1 LEGQH
6 EETKGASED
15 IEEVYY
21 KEPDLSGGVEG
32 MDYTIAYGVSEGHK
46 EETDN

>member
-21 KEPDLSGGVEG
+21 EEPDLSGGVEG
-32 MDYTIAYGVSEGHK
+32 MDCTIAYGVSERH